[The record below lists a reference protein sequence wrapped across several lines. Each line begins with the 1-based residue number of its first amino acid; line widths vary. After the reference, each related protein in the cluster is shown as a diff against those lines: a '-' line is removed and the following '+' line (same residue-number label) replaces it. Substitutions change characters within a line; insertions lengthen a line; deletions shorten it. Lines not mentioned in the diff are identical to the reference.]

1 MSRTDYKKNMQE
13 ALSKVENLE
22 VQAGSVS
29 NLLWAKGPDGW
40 KVEGVRLGEFESSTP
55 SRTSSRSPRGIE
67 VLIPTWMLSS
77 ESGES
82 IKSSQVVIC
91 TGTFLGGE

>member
-40 KVEGVRLGEFESSTP
+40 KVEGVRLGEFD
-55 SRTSSRSPRGIE
+55 SSRPSSRAIE
-67 VLIPTWMLSS
+67 FPDTSLLLSS
-77 ESGES
+77 ESGET